1 MKPNCNLEEILQ
13 ANNSLN
19 FGFQHGRNY
28 MNDQIGEFKVTITFK
43 ISADCEFSEDEFSSQ
58 FSPRNRK
65 SVVEE
70 LAKSQ
75 ILKRMSSWVNDFTYV
90 DEHFKIRLVKL
101 ERKSHQRRESIGVS
115 VKRKD

>member
-1 MKPNCNLEEILQ
+1 
-13 ANNSLN
+13 
-19 FGFQHGRNY
+19 

-43 ISADCEFSEDEFSSQ
+43 ISANCEFSEDEFSSQ

-65 SVVEE
+65 SVVKE

-90 DEHFKIRLVKL
+90 DDHFKIRIFKL
-101 ERKSHQRRESIGVS
+101 GREKHQRRETIGVS
-115 VKRKD
+115 VKPKD

>member
-1 MKPNCNLEEILQ
+1 
-13 ANNSLN
+13 
-19 FGFQHGRNY
+19 